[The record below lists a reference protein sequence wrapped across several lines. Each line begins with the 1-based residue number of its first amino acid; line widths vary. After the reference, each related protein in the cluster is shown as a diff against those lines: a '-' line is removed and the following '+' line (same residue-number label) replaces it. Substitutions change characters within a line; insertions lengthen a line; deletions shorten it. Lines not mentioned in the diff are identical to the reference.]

1 MQLNKSLLLV
11 ALSLSIPSFITP
23 APMPPALKKLLYFA
37 GAAAAGAGMTT
48 YPTKSDECK
57 LGLTA
62 GIATA
67 AATVGYSLSSPSTS
81 RLRRLGRGYL
91 GGIILETSFVLTD
104 YYSWK
109 TQNPE
114 APLKD
119 YGTVWKK
126 RGERVLP
133 PKTVF
138 WARECPDTL
147 YEKFQEWSKHRE
159 GASLSVEVQKNP
171 TNSDGTTPDAL
182 VVKALLLNDPAVT
195 VPAFLKAYETPTL
208 LEKYEQWAAEYPN
221 ASPYIFLVNYKIK

>member
-37 GAAAAGAGMTT
+37 GTAAFGASMTK

-62 GIATA
+62 GMATA
-67 AATVGYSLSSPSTS
+67 AATVGYSLTSPSTPL
-81 RLRRLGRGYL
+81 LRRLGKGYL
-91 GGIILETSFVLTD
+91 GGIALEVSFVLTD

-109 TQNPE
+109 TENPE

-126 RGERVLP
+126 RGERVLL
-133 PKTVF
+133 PKSVF

-147 YEKFQEWSKHRE
+147 YEKFLEWSKYNK
-159 GASLSVEVQKNP
+159 GTSLTVDLQKNTTCSDG
-171 TNSDGTTPDAL
+171 TNSDAL
-182 VVKALLLNDPAVT
+182 IVKACLNDPDVT
-195 VPAFLKAYETPTL
+195 VPSFLKAYETPTL
-208 LEKYEQWAAEYPN
+208 LEKYEQWATEYPN